1 MSLTIQK
8 VTSYFK
14 DLEKFEELNNEAFP
28 DEERMSIQEMLN
40 LVQSK
45 KIEVSALY
53 DKQQF
58 IGFYVLMIENHI
70 GYILFLA
77 ISPEQRSKGYAVSV
91 PEAAFFFL
99 SGTCFITGTTLTG
112 LPLPSTRLISVVPE
126 DGSVISR
133 SSVSVRVWLFTASTR
148 PPMLIPA

>member
-45 KIEVSALY
+45 K
-53 DKQQF
+53 
-58 IGFYVLMIENHI
+58 
-70 GYILFLA
+70 
-77 ISPEQRSKGYAVSV
+77 
-91 PEAAFFFL
+91 
-99 SGTCFITGTTLTG
+99 
-112 LPLPSTRLISVVPE
+112 
-126 DGSVISR
+126 
-133 SSVSVRVWLFTASTR
+133 
-148 PPMLIPA
+148 

>member
-58 IGFYVLMIENHI
+58 IGFYVLVIENHI
-70 GYILFLA
+70 GYYFL
-77 ISPEQRSKGYAVSV
+77 Q
-91 PEAAFFFL
+91 FL
-99 SGTCFITGTTLTG
+99 QNNALKDMVEKHCHL
-112 LPLPSTRLISVVPE
+112 
-126 DGSVISR
+126 
-133 SSVSVRVWLFTASTR
+133 
-148 PPMLIPA
+148 